1 MNRNV
6 TATKSFMKEIK
17 ELKSVRPALLKK
29 INDLDE
35 YLILNGVDLKIN
47 KHFDVTSLWDD
58 YFRAKFVPYRVII
71 QVKKEKKLII
81 FKKIFKRK
89 WKHDYK
95 SFS

>member
-47 KHFDVTSLWDD
+47 KHFDVTSL
-58 YFRAKFVPYRVII
+58 
-71 QVKKEKKLII
+71 
-81 FKKIFKRK
+81 
-89 WKHDYK
+89 
-95 SFS
+95 